1 VLPACRQVQVDKEI
15 GMETIIKKELISDK
29 RLCRL
34 LAVGVFIILTTLS
47 AFVRIPLP
55 FTPVPLTLQTF
66 FVLLSGALLGRKLGV
81 ITQTAYMFLG
91 FLGQPVFT
99 GAGNGSLYLLGP
111 TGGYVVGFVLASFF
125 AGSFL
130 IPEKQSLLAVFIK
143 LLAADFIILFSGMLW
158 LKISLSCPWSQ
169 AFLLGFLP
177 FVLGDI
183 LKVIL
188 VAVVYNHLRARIKE
202 ALF

>member
-1 VLPACRQVQVDKEI
+1 VEI
-15 GMETIIKKELISDK
+15 IIKRELISDK

-34 LAVGVFIILTTLS
+34 LAVGVFITLTALS

-81 ITQTAYMFLG
+81 FAQAAYVLLG
-91 FLGQPVFT
+91 LTGQQVFT
-99 GAGNGSLYLLGP
+99 GAGSGSLYLLGP
-111 TGGYVVGFVLASFF
+111 TGGYIVGFVLASFF

-130 IPEKQSLLAVFIK
+130 IKEKQSAFAVFIK
-143 LLAADFIILFSGMLW
+143 LLAADFMILFSGMLW
-158 LKISLSCPWSQ
+158 LKVSLSCGLSK

-183 LKVIL
+183 LKVALATI
-188 VAVVYNHLRARIKE
+188 VYHKMRARIKE
-202 ALF
+202 ALY

>member
-1 VLPACRQVQVDKEI
+1 MEI
-15 GMETIIKKELISDK
+15 TMQRELISDK
-29 RLCRL
+29 RLCRF
-34 LAVGVFIILTTLS
+34 LAVGVFITLTTLS

-66 FVLLSGALLGRKLGV
+66 FVLLSGALLGRKLGGL
-81 ITQTAYMFLG
+81 TQGAYMFLG
-91 FLGQPVFT
+91 LTGQEIFT
-99 GAGNGSLYLLGP
+99 NASCGGFYLLGP
-111 TGGYVVGFVLASFF
+111 TGGYLVGFVLAAYF

-130 IPEKQSLLAVFIK
+130 IKEKQSVLEVFIK

-158 LKISLSCPWSQ
+158 LKISLASGWDK

-177 FVLGDI
+177 FVPGDI

-188 VAVVYNHLRARIKE
+188 ATVAYNKLRARFKE
-202 ALF
+202 VLN

>member
-1 VLPACRQVQVDKEI
+1 
-15 GMETIIKKELISDK
+15 METIIKKELISDK

-81 ITQTAYMFLG
+81 ITQAAYMFLG
-91 FLGQPVFT
+91 FTGQSVFT
-99 GAGNGSLYLLGP
+99 GAGSGSLYLLGP
-111 TGGYVVGFVLASFF
+111 TGGYIAGFVLASFF

-130 IPEKQSLLAVFIK
+130 SQEKQSLLAVFIK
-143 LLAADFIILFSGMLW
+143 LLTADFIILFSGIFW
-158 LKISLSCPWSQ
+158 LKISLSCPWNK

-183 LKVIL
+183 LKVTL
-188 VAVVYNHLRARIKE
+188 ATVVYNKMRARIKE

>member
-1 VLPACRQVQVDKEI
+1 
-15 GMETIIKKELISDK
+15 METIIKRELISDK

-34 LAVGVFIILTTLS
+34 LGVGVFVILTTLS
-47 AFVRIPLP
+47 AFVRVPLP

-66 FVLLSGALLGRKLGV
+66 FVLLSGALLGRKLGA
-81 ITQTAYMFLG
+81 TSQAAYMLLG
-91 FLGQPVFT
+91 LSGQQVFT
-99 GAGNGSLYLLGP
+99 GIGCGSLYLLGP
-111 TGGYVVGFVLASFF
+111 TGGYIVGFVLASFV
-125 AGSFL
+125 AG
-130 IPEKQSLLAVFIK
+130 SLLAQENPSWLVVFIK

-158 LKISLSCPWSQ
+158 LKISLAIPFAK

-188 VAVVYNHLRARIKE
+188 ATVVYNKMRGRIK
-202 ALF
+202 AAID